1 MGEVRYTKDG
11 LLIPT
16 EQTKTL
22 GKDVRV
28 QEANGVLIIES
39 KQHETARKQLA
50 GMVKRLRQSA
60 QDTGP
65 IDSADSDA
73 LVDEVREMRA
83 GHY

>member
-11 LLIPT
+11 LLIPIDR
-16 EQTKTL
+16 TKTL

-28 QEANGVLIIES
+28 QEADGVLIIES

-50 GMVKRLRQSA
+50 GMVQRLRQSA
-60 QDTGP
+60 RDTGLLDP
-65 IDSADSDA
+65 TDIDT

-83 GHY
+83 GHT

>member
-50 GMVKRLRQSA
+50 GMIKRLRQSVQA
-60 QDTGP
+60 AGP
-65 IDSADSDA
+65 IDSADIDA

-83 GHY
+83 GHH